1 MKNKKKEKDLPSLRL
16 GPFLGSRPTYAIVA
30 VSARTAPRALRLTCG
45 PTGQWPTGALAWLQ
59 TLATRP
65 HCQSS
70 CLHPRSLAVE
80 VSCRDHFT
88 VKSAEVGRLDRPSG
102 PGTKE
107 SPRPYV
113 PSPSSQL
120 PLHSRSAGPRRRRG
134 HRREYPRRNLQRR
147 QLRAVG
153 ASAWSW
159 GMAGAS
165 RQSTR
170 WLVIGRGGSVLA

>member
-1 MKNKKKEKDLPSLRL
+1 
-16 GPFLGSRPTYAIVA
+16 
-30 VSARTAPRALRLTCG
+30 
-45 PTGQWPTGALAWLQ
+45 
-59 TLATRP
+59 
-65 HCQSS
+65 
-70 CLHPRSLAVE
+70 VE

-102 PGTKE
+102 PGTNE

-134 HRREYPRRNLQRR
+134 HRREYPRRNLPRR

-170 WLVIGRGGSVLA
+170 CLVIGRGVSHILCCRTRHNVTHLMLSDHTQENEKQPHRERRANVCTRGPKWCKCVAGCGTWCCVWL